1 MQKSYNS
8 LIEKLNSFIREY
20 YKNQITRGFIYSLI
34 STFLLLI
41 AISTLEYLV
50 FFNSSIRTLFFWTY
64 CAVSLIIVLKYIII
78 PLIKMFQLAPS
89 LSHEEAAQIIG
100 THFKEISDKLTNILE
115 LRELD
120 KGSQA
125 LINASIKQKSKEF
138 ELVPFNKAIN
148 WSKTARY
155 SKYLII
161 PIVLTIVLIG
171 SGNEKIITES
181 TNRIINYNIEYEK
194 PAPFTFNITN
204 KELSCVENSDL
215 IIEVNTSGLEIP
227 KDIYINYNDSK
238 YKLQKK
244 SAKEFRYKFKNISR
258 NINFFL
264 SGNETSSKQ
273 FSIVVL
279 GRPIIEQL
287 NIEITPPSHTKLNK
301 DSLLN
306 TGSISIPEGSIV
318 KWNIK
323 SKKADSMYF
332 ELNSLTERIIGVG
345 DFFYIQKTI
354 TNSSQYAISLANKD
368 VQFIDTVFYNIK
380 VIKDAFPIISIK
392 NKNPLDSAYSF
403 VQVLIKDDYGF
414 KDLTLHR
421 RLYGLDRDTL
431 IAKKIPISNQSN
443 SQLLLEDVR
452 TTNLSIKAGESVDWY
467 FILRDNDKP
476 SGYKSVTSQTITFSA
491 LSYEEVESQY
501 NEINNQIKQAITE
514 DMQALEEIQ
523 ESLLDFEKILIKK
536 DSLDWRDKKKINDI
550 LEKQKALDN
559 RIEKLKKMAQ
569 DNFEKINHN
578 SSPSEKI
585 LEKQKELQ
593 KLFDE
598 IMPEEMKKLY
608 EELNKLKESLDKN
621 QLQQQIEELKLSNED
636 IEKELDRNLELLKQF
651 EFNEQLDQIINKLK
665 KLEKEQTELS
675 KKEHINSDSIQKK
688 NIQEFQDIK
697 KDIKNIKELNSQLD
711 NKQKIKD
718 TDDLE
723 QQIEEQLKEGN
734 IQLEE
739 NKTKSAQKSQKKA
752 SQTIKSLEKTLS
764 SMQKENKESKQEEDI
779 EVLRQILEN
788 LVYFSIEQENLF
800 LQFDMLNADD
810 PYYIKLMHEQ
820 QSLINSA
827 KIIKDSLFSLSKRVP
842 QISSKINREINA
854 LNKKSLSTIA
864 HLRERETSKAVE
876 SQQFIMTSANNLAV
890 LLSAI
895 LEQLQK
901 EMSSD
906 LPSTQQCEKPGK
918 GKPKPGDLK
927 KMQKELNEHLKKMQQ
942 EMKNGKP
949 NEKGKGGKSKELV
962 EMIARQELIR
972 QTLDDI
978 RGGIEDEDILKSL
991 DDAIQNM
998 EITEQDIA
1006 NNRITQELIDR
1017 QAKIMTRMLEI
1028 DNAIQEQGEKNK
1040 RESQTATEYEKII
1053 QDAFEKYEEE
1063 KLKQTE
1069 MLKSMPPN
1077 LKEYYKEKT
1086 NRYFNLIL

>member
-20 YKNQITRGFIYSLI
+20 YKNQITKGFIYSLM

-50 FFNSSIRTLFFWTY
+50 FFNSSIRTIFFWTY
-64 CAVSLIIVLKYIII
+64 CIVSVIIVLKYIII

-89 LSHEEAAQIIG
+89 LSHEDAAKIIG

-148 WSKTARY
+148 WSKTTHY

-161 PIVLTIVLIG
+161 PIVLTIILIG

-194 PAPFTFNITN
+194 PAPFIFNIQN
-204 KELSCVENSDL
+204 KILSCVENSDFIL
-215 IIEVNTSGLEIP
+215 EVKTSGSELP
-227 KDIYINYNDSK
+227 KDIYINYKDSK
-238 YKLQKK
+238 HKLQKK
-244 SAKEFRYKFKNISR
+244 SANEFRYKFKNISN
-258 NINFFL
+258 NINFVL

-273 FSIVVL
+273 YSIVVL

-287 NIEITPPSHTKLNK
+287 DIEITPPRHTKLK
-301 DSLLN
+301 KEKLLN
-306 TGSISIPEGSIV
+306 TGSMIIPQGSIV
-318 KWNIK
+318 NWSIR
-323 SKKADSMYF
+323 SKKAESLYF
-332 ELNSLTERIIGVG
+332 ELNSLSEKISSDG
-345 DFFYIQKTI
+345 DFFYIKKTI
-354 TNSSQYAISLANKD
+354 TESSQYAISLANTE

-380 VIKDAFPIISIK
+380 TIKDAIPIISIK

-403 VQVLIKDDYGF
+403 VQVLITDDYGF
-414 KDLTLHR
+414 KDLNLHQR
-421 RLYGLDRDTL
+421 IYGLNRDTL
-431 IAKKIPISNQSN
+431 ITKKVKLSGQSN

-452 TTNLSIKAGESVDWY
+452 TSNLSIKPGENVDWY
-467 FILRDNDKP
+467 FIVRDNDKP
-476 SGYKSVTSQTITFSA
+476 SGYKSARSQTITFNS
-491 LSYEEVESQY
+491 LSDKELQSQY
-501 NEINNQIKQAITE
+501 DTVNNQIKQSINAE
-514 DMQALEEIQ
+514 MQSLKEIQ
-523 ESLLDFEKILIKK
+523 ENLLDFEKILIKK
-536 DSLDWRDKKKINDI
+536 DSLDWRDKKKIKEI
-550 LEKQKALDN
+550 IEKQKALDD
-559 RIEKLKKMAQ
+559 RIDQLKKMAQ
-569 DNFEKINHN
+569 DNFEKNN
-578 SSPSEKI
+578 QTNSPSEEM

-608 EELNKLKESLDKN
+608 DELNKLKESLDKGK
-621 QLQQQIEELKLSNED
+621 LQKQIEELKLSNED

-651 EFNEQLDQIINKLK
+651 EFNEKLDHIINKLQ
-665 KLEKEQTELS
+665 KLQKEQKELS
-675 KKEHINSDSIQKK
+675 TKEQIGSDSIQNQ
-688 NIQEFQDIK
+688 NIQQFQSIK
-697 KDIKNIKELNSQLD
+697 KDIQDIKEMNNKLE
-711 NKQKIKD
+711 NKQKIED
-718 TDDLE
+718 TNELE
-723 QQIEEQLKEGN
+723 QQIEEQLQEGQN
-734 IQLEE
+734 QLEK
-739 NKTKSAQKSQKKA
+739 NKKKSAQKSQKKA
-752 SQTIKSLEKTLS
+752 SEKIKSLEEKLS
-764 SMQKENKESKQEEDI
+764 AMQKENKESKQEEDI
-779 EVLRQILEN
+779 DVLRQILEN
-788 LVYFSIEQENLF
+788 LVYFSIEQESVF
-800 LQFDMLNADD
+800 LQFDILNADD
-810 PYYIKLMHEQ
+810 PYYIKLMHKQ
-820 QSLINSA
+820 QSLISSA
-827 KIIKDSLFSLSKRVP
+827 KIIKDSLFALSKRVP

-864 HLRERETSKAVE
+864 YLRERETPKAIE

-901 EMSSD
+901 ELSSD

-927 KMQKELNEHLKKMQQ
+927 KMQKELNQHLKKMK
-942 EMKNGKP
+942 EDIKNGEP
-949 NEKGKGGKSKELV
+949 NQLGKSGASKKLV
-962 EMIARQELIR
+962 EMIAKQELIR
-972 QTLDDI
+972 ESLEEI
-978 RGGIEDEDILKSL
+978 RGGIEDKDILNSL

-998 EITEQDIA
+998 EKTEEDIA
-1006 NNRITQELIDR
+1006 NNKITQELINR

-1028 DNAIQEQGEKNK
+1028 DTAIQEQGEKNK

-1053 QDAFEKYEEE
+1053 QDTFEKYEEE

-1086 NRYFNLIL
+1086 NQYFNLIL